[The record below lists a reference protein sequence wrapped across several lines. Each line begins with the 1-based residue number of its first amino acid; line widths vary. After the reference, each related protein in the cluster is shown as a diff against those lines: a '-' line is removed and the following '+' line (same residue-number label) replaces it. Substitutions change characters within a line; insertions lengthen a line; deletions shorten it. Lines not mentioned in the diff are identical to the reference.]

1 MTVGAALTLLRG
13 SEARAWREENRSPA
27 AWSGGGSRLI
37 RAFHDIKGGH
47 SEAPEVSCSGP
58 IRGLGFHREQFLVQ
72 PIIDIHIHIMPL
84 HMVKPAQLELM
95 KRVRTDFVE
104 IERYTA
110 DPKAFLAFLDRLA
123 IARPALIN
131 YVSPDIMG
139 FTPEVN
145 DWIARYCGVEPA
157 RLLAF
162 GSVHPRTVAH
172 SGAEGDRL
180 AKLGI
185 RALKL
190 HPSHQVISPNAY
202 PNGDH
207 PLHSIYD
214 RAQANAL
221 PVMIHTGTSIFP
233 GARNF
238 HAQPLLCD
246 DVCVDFPELTVI
258 LAHGGRPL
266 WMDEALFLVLRHKN
280 AHMDIS
286 GIPPQK
292 LLEYFPQIAE
302 IADKVLWGTD
312 WPGPGVPEIKGH
324 LEKFNALPL
333 SDEVK
338 RKILYDNAARL
349 FQR

>member
-1 MTVGAALTLLRG
+1 M
-13 SEARAWREENRSPA
+13 
-27 AWSGGGSRLI
+27 
-37 RAFHDIKGGH
+37 
-47 SEAPEVSCSGP
+47 
-58 IRGLGFHREQFLVQ
+58 Q

-84 HMVKPAQLELM
+84 HMVKPAQLELI
-95 KRVRTDFVE
+95 KRGRTDFVE

-110 DPKAFLAFLDRLA
+110 DPKAFLGFLDRLDIERA
-123 IARPALIN
+123 GLIN

-139 FTPEVN
+139 FTSEVN
-145 DWIARYCGVEPA
+145 DWIARYCSVAPA

-162 GSVHPRTVAH
+162 GSVHPRTVVHA
-172 SGAEGDRL
+172 GAEVDRL

-202 PNGDH
+202 RNGDT
-207 PLHSIYD
+207 PLASIYE

-233 GARNF
+233 GARNV
-238 HAQPLLCD
+238 HAQPILCD

-266 WMDEALFLVLRHKN
+266 WMDEAFFLVRRHKN
-280 AHMDIS
+280 MHMDIS

-292 LLEYFPQIAE
+292 LLEYFPRIAE

-312 WPGPGVPEIKGH
+312 WPGPGVPEIRGN
-324 LEKFNALPL
+324 LEKFNELPL
-333 SDEVK
+333 SEEVK